1 MVHPSFFSL
10 YPPNKQNPLFIN
22 YKVLTLYHLFILYFL
37 NLCFETMLITNT
49 YCMKALYTP
58 LLLVLILTACT
69 SSQERASTDY
79 TQYVNPFIGTDFT
92 GNTYP
97 GAQAPFGM
105 VQLSPDNGLPG
116 WDRISGYFY
125 PDSTIAGFSH
135 THLSGTGAGDLYD
148 ISFMPVTLPY
158 KEAEAP
164 LGIHSKFSHDDE
176 SATAGYYR
184 VLLKDYNIHVE
195 LTATERCGI
204 QRYTFPEARA
214 AIFLNLKKAMN
225 WDFTNDT
232 QVEIV
237 DSVTIQGYR
246 FSDGWARDQHIYFR
260 TRFSKPF
267 TSVQIDTTAI
277 IKDGDHIGT
286 ATIARFDFDTQKD
299 EQIIVSTAISG
310 VSTEGAAKNL
320 LAEVPDDNFDKYRNL
335 TRDNWNRQLSKI
347 EIVSNNTDDKV
358 NFYTALYH
366 SMIAPTIYS
375 DVDGTY
381 YGPDKKTHKTD
392 GWVNYSTFSLWD
404 TFRAAHPLFT
414 YTEPERANDMVKSFI
429 TFYEQNKRLPV
440 WNFYGSE
447 TDMMIGYHAVP
458 VIVDAYLKGITDVDP
473 EKALETCI
481 ATANIDNYRGIGMYK
496 KLGYVPYNIADSY
509 NAENWSLSKTLEYA
523 YDDYCIAKMAEKM
536 GKKEIA
542 DEFYKRSLNYKNLY
556 NPATSFMQPKDDK
569 GNFIKNFSPDEYTPH
584 ICESNGWQYFWSV
597 QQDIDGL
604 IALTGGKERF
614 AQKLDSMFTYHP
626 SADDELPIFSTGMI
640 GQYAHGN
647 EPSHHVIYLYNAVEQ
662 PWKTQQ
668 YAAKVMH
675 ELYQNSPAGLCG
687 NEDCGQMSAWYVF
700 SAMGFYPVDPVSG
713 KYEIGTPLFPEMQMH
728 LSNGNTFTVLAPTVS
743 KENIYIQAVKFD
755 GKPYSK
761 SYITHEQIMEGATL
775 EFEMGN
781 TPGPVWYK

>member
-473 EKALETCI
+473 EKALEACI

-647 EPSHHVIYLYNAVEQ
+647 EPSHHVIYLYNAIEQ

>member
-267 TSVQIDTTAI
+267 TSAQIDTTAI

-473 EKALETCI
+473 EKALEACI

-647 EPSHHVIYLYNAVEQ
+647 EPSHHVIYLYNAIEQ

-675 ELYQNSPAGLCG
+675 ELYQNFPAGLCG